1 MPGETNCPCTSY
13 PDTPTFIVGTTT
25 FQNAAN
31 TVYLAKVA
39 YDTNPANVAR
49 NRVKQFKSD
58 YERMQYLL
66 GRYGRACGTS

>member
-1 MPGETNCPCTSY
+1 MPGESNCPCNSY
-13 PDTPTFIVGTTT
+13 PSTPTFIVDSPT

-39 YDTNPANVAR
+39 YDRNAANVAS